1 MDGVIVR
8 KENKAIIY
16 SIYAFTAVV
25 FGLVIILHELPSPG
39 NAPSFIGIF
48 PMLNAFINGTCFLVL
63 ITSLIAIKNKKVKL
77 HQYLNTSAMLLS
89 VLFLLSY
96 VFYHLFADE
105 TKYGGDFLGIYYFI
119 LVTHIILAGV
129 SLPFILLAYYR
140 GFIGD
145 IAKHRKM
152 VKFVYPI
159 WLYVAFTGVLV
170 FLFLAPYYN

>member
-1 MDGVIVR
+1 
-8 KENKAIIY
+8 
-16 SIYAFTAVV
+16 
-25 FGLVIILHELPSPG
+25 
-39 NAPSFIGIF
+39 
-48 PMLNAFINGTCFLVL
+48 
-63 ITSLIAIKNKKVKL
+63 
-77 HQYLNTSAMLLS
+77 
-89 VLFLLSY
+89 

-159 WLYVAFTGVLV
+159 WLYVTFTGVLV

>member
-63 ITSLIAIKNKKVKL
+63 ITSLIAIKNRKVKL
-77 HQYLNTSAMLLS
+77 HQNLNTYAMVLS
-89 VLFLLSY
+89 VLFLFLSLL
-96 VFYHLFADE
+96 HR
-105 TKYGGDFLGIYYFI
+105 I
-119 LVTHIILAGV
+119 L
-129 SLPFILLAYYR
+129 S
-140 GFIGD
+140 
-145 IAKHRKM
+145 
-152 VKFVYPI
+152 
-159 WLYVAFTGVLV
+159 
-170 FLFLAPYYN
+170 